1 MKKNNVI
8 SLISTAIFIT
18 LFIFACD
25 TKDDPPVPNHTVL
38 ASTSSTA
45 TTSSSG
51 STTTTGATANTLVFG
66 SANFSL
72 LGHGCSI
79 DTSFN
84 NHYIFLGADTVLG
97 VIVYVLIGETTAP
110 TSTKTYT
117 IVSPSSTLS
126 STEAFIHVSETDE
139 WSSTISSG
147 GTFTV
152 TYSSGNIVGSFS
164 GITLTKDGGTDT
176 KISSAT
182 ISCQ

>member
-1 MKKNNVI
+1 MKKNNVTN
-8 SLISTAIFIT
+8 LIGTAIFIT

-25 TKDDPPVPNHTVL
+25 TKNDPVVPNHTVL
-38 ASTSSTA
+38 ATTSST
-45 TTSSSG
+45 
-51 STTTTGATANTLVFG
+51 STTTNTASTNSTGTTTNTLVFG

-97 VIVYVLIGETTAP
+97 VIVYVVIGETTAP

-139 WSSTISSG
+139 WSSTIASG

-164 GITLTKDGGTDT
+164 GITLTKDGATDT
-176 KISSAT
+176 KITSAN